1 MANWE
6 EVKEKIG
13 AGSKVV
19 ADKAKEIIDV
29 AGLRAQIVSCD
40 TTMLKAYKDLGKA
53 FYEAHKDEAAG
64 EFAELI
70 ATLKNAEDKKAG
82 LEKKIAEARDKG
94 ATDIVDVPVDEPD
107 DSTFEE
113 VAKKVASDVE
123 DIAEDIKEEVSEEV
137 LSE

>member
-1 MANWE
+1 MANWD

-40 TTMLKAYKDLGKA
+40 TNMLKTYKDLGKA
-53 FYEAHKDEAAG
+53 YYTAHKDEAGG
-64 EFAELI
+64 EFAELVAI
-70 ATLKNAEDKKAG
+70 LKNAEEKKAA
-82 LEKKIAEARDKG
+82 LEKKIAEAKDKG

-123 DIAEDIKEEVSEEV
+123 DIAEDIKEEISEEI

>member
-1 MANWE
+1 MANWD

-70 ATLKNAEDKKAG
+70 ATLKNAEDK
-82 LEKKIAEARDKG
+82 G

-123 DIAEDIKEEVSEEV
+123 DIAEDIKEEVSEEI